1 MSMTLKPDIL
11 YGLTREEYGAIP
23 AINGSLLKEMT
34 VSPGKLDWRRSN
46 PRETTANMLR
56 GTAIELLACEP
67 VKFPHRFTT
76 APTRPEELP
85 EDFIVEPPLL
95 EDLPEQYVLPPV
107 ERGGLPEHFVDPPE
121 DWNPRTNVGKEWKA
135 EQLAAGR
142 VIVRPTDHE
151 GGVLRPDCQALKDWK
166 REVVKAGRVVM
177 SPADIDDGRLRLDTT
192 TGKKWAA
199 EMRDAGHVVVRPTD
213 WNEYGFRTD
222 TGPGQAWKA
231 HMERQGVHVF
241 NSTDMACVRGASA
254 ALLEHPVT
262 AALIAAGEKQVAV
275 VWPDLITGQWCKG
288 LIDLYIPEATQH
300 LIDVLIE
307 DAEKDEDGEVAEPW
321 MIPKLGEPLVPD
333 IKTTAKELNDDSAE
347 KLAGD
352 LYWYWQGAMY
362 LDGLTVAS
370 GRPHWWFAD
379 LVVEQLPVHR
389 VEVYIMHPT
398 DPDGELALGRAE
410 YQAALHAYSCCEQ
423 DGTWPTSSRRLKRL
437 RLPGWKW
444 R

>member
-1 MSMTLKPDIL
+1 MTLEPDIL
-11 YGLTREEYGAIP
+11 YGLSREEYDAIP
-23 AINGSLLKEMT
+23 AMNGSLLKEMT
-34 VSPGKLDWRRSN
+34 VSPGKLDWRRRN
-46 PRETTANMLR
+46 PRETTPNMLR

-67 VKFPHRFTT
+67 AKFPHRFTT

-95 EDLPEQYVLPPV
+95 EDMPEHWVLPPQD
-107 ERGGLPEHFVDPPE
+107 RADLPEHFVDPPP
-121 DWNPRTNVGKEWKA
+121 DWNPRTSVGKEWKA
-135 EQLAAGR
+135 EQLAEGR

-151 GGVLRPDCQALKDWK
+151 DGMLRPGCQARKDWHRWVTASGK
-166 REVVKAGRVVM
+166 IVLDLTDFDAT
-177 SPADIDDGRLRLDTT
+177 GRLVLDST
-192 TGKKWAA
+192 TGRKWAA
-199 EMRDAGHVVVRPTD
+199 EMKDAGHVVVRPTD

-231 HMERQGVHVF
+231 HMERHGVHVF
-241 NSTDMACVRGASA
+241 NATDMGYVRGAAA

-288 LIDLYIPEATQH
+288 LVDLYIPEATQH
-300 LIDVLIE
+300 LIDVLID
-307 DAEKDEDGEVAEPW
+307 DAEKDEDGAVLEPW
-321 MIPKLGEPLVPD
+321 MIPKLGEPMVPD
-333 IKTTAKELNDDSAE
+333 IKTTAVELNDDSAE

-370 GRPHWWFAD
+370 GRPHRWFAD

-389 VEVYIMHPT
+389 VETYIMHPD
-398 DPDGELALGRAE
+398 DPEGELALGRAE
-410 YQAALHAYSCCEQ
+410 YQAALQSYSYCEE

-437 RLPGWKW
+437 RLPRWKW